1 MAFAVGTNFDPALV
15 EGLSDFP
22 EVTDL
27 YGCLPR
33 HVVGHV
39 RPYPNLRKI
48 TREELAEHVDLVHAS
63 GRTFTYLLNAPSM
76 GGRQFDTRR
85 RLIFEHLDWL
95 SRVGVDTIAT
105 ALPDLITLVKREY
118 PHFRVKASHMA
129 FINRVEQAQMYE
141 DLGADIITVH
151 ASINRRFS
159 LLKEVVDSVS
169 IPIQIIV
176 TGLCAKGCPNRVSY
190 HACITSE
197 ISSGRA
203 EANEHNRHGT
213 GYCFSFCHLKK
224 LERPE
229 LILMGGVR
237 PEDIH
242 HFEDLGV
249 THFKL
254 DSRVLKTDQILD
266 RVRAWHDRRWTGDLK
281 RLMSVFSLGYRTWQD
296 VQMGTG
302 AEAITDVN
310 DPVAAF
316 YNLAGE
322 IDFSKLPVD
331 NAAADGV
338 FEFFLNETCPPACAG
353 CDHCTQFA
361 DKAINWDPQV
371 RARFIK
377 ILKDYRGWL
386 MTRG

>member
-1 MAFAVGTNFDPALV
+1 MSLAVGTNFDPALV
-15 EGLSDFP
+15 EGLSEFP

-48 TREELAEHVDLVHAS
+48 SREELAEHVDQVHAS

-95 SRVGVDTIAT
+95 SRVGVDTVAT
-105 ALPDLITLVKREY
+105 ALPDLFGLIKRHY
-118 PHFRVKASHMA
+118 PQFRLKASHMA
-129 FINRVEQAQMYE
+129 FINRVEQARMYE
-141 DLGADIITVH
+141 ELGADLITVH
-151 ASINRRFS
+151 ASINRKFS

-169 IPIQIIV
+169 VPLQIIV

-197 ISSGRA
+197 ISSGRV

-242 HFEDLGV
+242 HFEEMGV
-249 THFKL
+249 NHFKL

-281 RLMSVFSLGYRTWQD
+281 RLMSVFSLGYRTWED
-296 VQMGTG
+296 AQMGG
-302 AEAITDVN
+302 GNESAKCEVRSAESD
-310 DPVAAF
+310 F
-316 YNLAGE
+316 FNLAQHV
-322 IDFSKLPVD
+322 DFGKLPVD
-331 NAAADGV
+331 NAAADGG
-338 FEFFLNETCPPACAG
+338 FEFFLNEACPPACDG
-353 CDHCTQFA
+353 CDHCGQFA
-361 DKAINWDPQV
+361 KKAISWDPKV
-371 RARFIK
+371 RAKFIK
-377 ILKDYRGWL
+377 ILSDYRRWL
-386 MTRG
+386 LER